1 MSMKKKLLLVMD
13 LGCLRAYQMD
23 FSVGRQHGPKLE
35 LIDEFTSPN
44 GTTNAGETVTDTPGR
59 FPRGAGP
66 KNVMGDMS
74 SGERND
80 LQLEEKRRIL
90 KDMGSHC
97 EELLKDGEVDS
108 CYFAAAREI
117 HHQVL
122 DSLSPQARKKI
133 VKNVPANLVKTPAPE
148 LMAHF

>member
-1 MSMKKKLLLVMD
+1 MKKKLLLVMD

-23 FSVGRQHGPKLE
+23 FSVGRQHGPRLE
-35 LIDEFTSPN
+35 LVDEFTSPN
-44 GTTNAGETVTDTPGR
+44 GSTNVGETVTDSQGR

-66 KNVMGDMS
+66 KNIMGDMS

-80 LQLEEKRRIL
+80 LEQEEKRRIL
-90 KDMGSHC
+90 RDMGMHC

-117 HHQVL
+117 NHQVL
-122 DSLSPQARKKI
+122 DTLSPQARRKI
-133 VKNVPANLVKTPAPE
+133 VKNVSANLVKTPPPE
-148 LMAHF
+148 LIAHF

>member
-1 MSMKKKLLLVMD
+1 MTKKLLLVMD
-13 LGCLRAYQMD
+13 LGCLRAYQID
-23 FSVGRQHGPKLE
+23 FSVGRARGPRLE
-35 LIDEFTSPN
+35 LIDEFTPEN
-44 GTTNAGETVTDTPGR
+44 GSTRIGDNVTDIPGR

-80 LQLEEKRRIL
+80 LEQEEKRRML
-90 KDMGSHC
+90 RELGDRC
-97 EELLKDGEVDS
+97 EGLLADEDVDS

-122 DSLSPQARKKI
+122 DALSPDVRRKI
-133 VKNVPANLVKTPAPE
+133 VKDVPANLVKTRPPE